1 MSRRYT
7 LSQNDLKMIENKLF
21 MYKRIDNAIAVRKQE
36 LKIKENRDENFGGG
50 RSNKISKPVEELVM
64 KWDADPQIQNFNN
77 FRNLVDEMLTELD
90 DLNQLIFHY
99 RWIDSNRYTW
109 EEIADKCKL
118 TERQIYRKRRAILEL
133 YDDKTGGFW

>member
-36 LKIKENRDENFGGG
+36 LKIKENRDDNFGGG

-90 DLNQLIFHY
+90 DKTKLIFHY
-99 RWIDSNRYTW
+99 RWIDSNLYTW
-109 EEIADKCKL
+109 EEITELVEL

-133 YDDKTGGFW
+133 YDKKSGGFW

>member
-1 MSRRYT
+1 MAKGYK
-7 LSQNDLKMIENKLF
+7 LSQNDLKMIQNKLF
-21 MYKRIDNAIAVRKQE
+21 MYKRIDNAIAIRKQE
-36 LKIKENRDENFGGG
+36 LKMKENRDENFGGG

-90 DLNQLIFHY
+90 DLNRLIFHY

-109 EEIADKCKL
+109 EEIAEKCFIS
-118 TERQIYRKRRAILEL
+118 ERTVRRKRRVILEL
-133 YDDKTGGFW
+133 YDEKSGGIW